1 VYVVM
6 VAPECAP
13 AANFFGRD
21 RLYGYWDDAERFAF
35 FSKAAVE
42 FIFRANK
49 RPDIVH
55 CHDWQTGLVPVL
67 LHEQYARVM
76 PGQKTCYTIHNFR
89 HQGTSDERVL
99 WATQLGRPDHF
110 LSKSTSTNSAESLTL
125 AIHAG
130 P

>member
-1 VYVVM
+1 M
-6 VAPECAP
+6 VRLRKRAEMLFIEPHS

-42 FIFRANK
+42 FMSRANK

-67 LHEQYARVM
+67 LHEQYAGVM
-76 PGQKTCYTIHNFR
+76 PGQKTCYTIR
-89 HQGTSDERVL
+89 AGWPRWIGMRYGIGGGL
-99 WATQLGRPDHF
+99 
-110 LSKSTSTNSAESLTL
+110 NSGVISVNE
-125 AIHAG
+125 
-130 P
+130 